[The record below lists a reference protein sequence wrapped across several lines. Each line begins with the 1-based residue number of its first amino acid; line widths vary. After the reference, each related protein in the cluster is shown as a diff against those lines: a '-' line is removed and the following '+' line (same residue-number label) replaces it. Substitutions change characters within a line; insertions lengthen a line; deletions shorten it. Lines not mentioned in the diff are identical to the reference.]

1 MSSFPTCD
9 SFDGSLMRLEIG
21 IPMYFFS
28 SDNVNT
34 VKLFEFCDVHLCH
47 LGNGDG

>member
-28 SDNVNT
+28 SDDVNT
-34 VKLFEFCDVHLCH
+34 AKLFEFCDVHLCH